1 MNNKYAGIERIQ
13 DFLERGRSN
22 FPGSPK
28 GLKRPCFGP
37 ILCAA
42 GKILKNMPNK
52 LFLGKFLPRNRVFQR
67 SLPLKIGAEGGF
79 RKILGSVS
87 QTLIPQNSTKGD
99 LLGRQGVE
107 SLVGGVPPLNPPLY
121 RTGAGDYYIFSKSK
135 NLTTNCLLTL
145 GRLVIIRKLGSI

>member
-1 MNNKYAGIERIQ
+1 MNDKYAGIERTQ
-13 DFLERGRSN
+13 DFLKRGRIFKVGQIN
-22 FPGSPK
+22 FPRSPK

-52 LFLGKFLPRNRVFQR
+52 LFLGKFFPRNRVFQR

-107 SLVGGVPPLNPPLY
+107 SLRGGGVPPLNPPLY
-121 RTGAGDYYIFSKSK
+121 RTGAGDYYFQSLK
-135 NLTTNCLLTL
+135 T
-145 GRLVIIRKLGSI
+145 